1 MRPANSR
8 SPNADPRT
16 PSSVLSPLRDRLALT
31 FQVYYHLAIGI
42 TIRNVPSY
50 RVKVM
55 QISTITTK
63 GQITIPAALRKRLG
77 LQQGDEVAFIIEN
90 GKVVLMPVEKNIEA
104 AFGLVKAS
112 RTVSLEAMEKAIRKR
127 ADGDRR

>member
-1 MRPANSR
+1 
-8 SPNADPRT
+8 
-16 PSSVLSPLRDRLALT
+16 
-31 FQVYYHLAIGI
+31 
-42 TIRNVPSY
+42 
-50 RVKVM
+50 M

>member
-1 MRPANSR
+1 
-8 SPNADPRT
+8 
-16 PSSVLSPLRDRLALT
+16 
-31 FQVYYHLAIGI
+31 
-42 TIRNVPSY
+42 
-50 RVKVM
+50 M

-77 LQQGDEVAFIIEN
+77 LQQGDEVAFVIEN

-112 RTVSLEAMEKAIRKR
+112 QTVSLEAMEKAIRKR